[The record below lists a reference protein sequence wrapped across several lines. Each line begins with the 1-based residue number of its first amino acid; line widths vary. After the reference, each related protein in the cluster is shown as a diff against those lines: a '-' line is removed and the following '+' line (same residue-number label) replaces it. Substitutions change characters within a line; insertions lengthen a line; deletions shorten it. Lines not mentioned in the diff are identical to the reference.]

1 MRWSDYYEKINDWS
15 VSTAVSKISSLEDMG
30 APDEIVD
37 ALNII
42 AFEDKKGA
50 TRLLNRALQHGVKF
64 SGENL
69 AEIVDLCA
77 EESFKKALYQS
88 ADAFTA
94 QDLEDLYGCV
104 DDEFIIDLAKRYK
117 ISAPTDIADE
127 YEEELCPDIS
137 MSISWNRFY
146 NAFYDWKP
154 EYAKARLQAV
164 TDFGGDDEVLEV
176 AQELFWDDEYEAS
189 RFITRALDAGVRFRD
204 ENLVELAGLCDEDTV
219 RQAVLLSKLLLTEES
234 LEELYGNV
242 SDDIIIQIAEKQNLK
257 LPEDLREE
265 QDEDEE
271 STERQDLYEIQCAI
285 DAADYAL
292 NCLTQAQR
300 SMNNSGTASF
310 LDMMTKGLF
319 TSLMKYSAPSES
331 DVDMQQARN
340 ALDSLNAELRVLQK
354 NKSVQ
359 LKYGRLA
366 TALDMWIDDGLFDA
380 LTHLQINKAQKRIAR
395 AITQVENIRR
405 ELRKLLQ
412 QIGFFCDCDRENS

>member
-30 APDEIVD
+30 APDEIAD

-42 AFEDKKGA
+42 AFEDEKGA

-69 AEIVDLCA
+69 ADIDGLCA

-88 ADAFTA
+88 ADAFAA

-104 DDEFIIDLAKRYK
+104 DDDLIIDLAKRYK
-117 ISAPTDIADE
+117 LSAPADIAEE
-127 YEEELCPDIS
+127 YEEEPCPDIS
-137 MSISWNRFY
+137 TPISWSRFY
-146 NAFYDWKP
+146 DAFYDWKP

-164 TDFGGDDEVLEV
+164 TDFGSDDEVLEV
-176 AQELFWDDEYEAS
+176 VQELFWDDEYEAS
-189 RFITRALDAGVRFRD
+189 RFVTRALDAGVRFRD
-204 ENLVELAGLCDEDTV
+204 EN
-219 RQAVLLSKLLLTEES
+219 

-242 SDDIIIQIAEKQNLK
+242 SDDIIIQIAEEQNLK

-265 QDEDEE
+265 QDEDKEA
-271 STERQDLYEIQCAI
+271 TEQQDLEYEIQCAI

-292 NCLTQAQR
+292 DCLTQAQR
-300 SMNNSGTASF
+300 SMNDSGAVSF
-310 LDMMTKGLF
+310 LDLMTKGFF
-319 TSLMKYSAPSES
+319 TSLMKYSALSES
-331 DVDMQQARN
+331 DVDMQQAQN

-366 TALDMWIDDGLFDA
+366 TAIDMWIDDGLFDA

-405 ELRKLLQ
+405 ELRKTL
-412 QIGFFCDCDRENS
+412 

>member
-30 APDEIVD
+30 APDEIAD

-42 AFEDKKGA
+42 AFEDEKGA

-69 AEIVDLCA
+69 AEIVGLCA

-88 ADAFTA
+88 ADVFSA
-94 QDLEDLYGCV
+94 QDLENLYGCV
-104 DDEFIIDLAKRYK
+104 DDELIIDLAKRYK
-117 ISAPTDIADE
+117 ISAPADIADE
-127 YEEELCPDIS
+127 YEEELCPDAGTP
-137 MSISWNRFY
+137 ISWSRFY
-146 NAFYDWKP
+146 DAYYDWKP

-164 TDFGGDDEVLEV
+164 TDFGSDDEVLEV
-176 AQELFWDDEYEAS
+176 VQELFWDDEYEAS

-204 ENLVELAGLCDEDTV
+204 ENLVELAGLCNEDTV

-234 LEELYGNV
+234 LEELYGNI
-242 SDDIIIQIAEKQNLK
+242 SDDIIIQVAKEQNLR

-271 STERQDLYEIQCAI
+271 ATEQQDLEYEIQSAI

-292 NCLTQAQR
+292 DCLTQAQR
-300 SMNNSGTASF
+300 SMNDSSTVSF
-310 LDMMTKGLF
+310 LDMMTKGFF
-319 TSLMKYSAPSES
+319 TSLMKYSALSES
-331 DVDMQQARN
+331 DVDMQQAQN

-354 NKSVQ
+354 NKSLQ
-359 LKYGRLA
+359 LKYSRLA
-366 TALDMWIDDGLFDA
+366 TAIDMWIDDGLFDA
-380 LTHLQINKAQKRIAR
+380 LTHLQINKAQKRIASV
-395 AITQVENIRR
+395 IMQVENIRR
-405 ELRKLLQ
+405 ELRKLL
-412 QIGFFCDCDRENS
+412 

>member
-1 MRWSDYYEKINDWS
+1 MRWSEYYGKINDWS

-42 AFEDKKGA
+42 AFEDEKGA

-88 ADAFTA
+88 ADAFTV
-94 QDLEDLYGCV
+94 QELDDLYGCV
-104 DDEFIIDLAKRYK
+104 DDELIVDLAKRYK
-117 ISAPTDIADE
+117 LSAPADIAEE
-127 YEEELCPDIS
+127 YEEELCPDVG

-146 NAFYDWKP
+146 DAFYDWKP

-164 TDFGGDDEVLEV
+164 TDFGSDDEVLEV
-176 AQELFWDDEYEAS
+176 VQELFWDDEYEAS
-189 RFITRALDAGVRFRD
+189 RFVTRALDAGVRFRD

-219 RQAVLLSKLLLTEES
+219 RQAVLLSKLLLTEEL

-242 SDDIIIQIAEKQNLK
+242 SDDIIIQIAEEQNLR

-265 QDEDEE
+265 QDEDEDFAE
-271 STERQDLYEIQCAI
+271 QQDLEYEIQSAI
-285 DAADYAL
+285 DASDYAL
-292 NCLTQAQR
+292 DCLVQAQR
-300 SMNNSGTASF
+300 SMNDSSTASF
-310 LDMMTKGLF
+310 LDMMTKGFF
-319 TSLMKYSAPSES
+319 TSLMKYSALSES
-331 DVDMQQARN
+331 DVDMQQAQN

-354 NKSVQ
+354 KRSVQ

-366 TALDMWIDDGLFDA
+366 TAIDMWIDDGLFDA
-380 LTHLQINKAQKRIAR
+380 LAHLQINKAQKRIESV
-395 AITQVENIRR
+395 ITQVENIRC
-405 ELRKLLQ
+405 ELRKQL
-412 QIGFFCDCDRENS
+412 